1 MSTAHRAMPAYPR
14 TRQPEALARGSHASH
29 PYDLWTSDGQAQR
42 AIAAQICRSC
52 PVAPQCLAYSL
63 TLPATDS
70 AIWAGLDARE
80 RAALRRSRRTRQAG
94 SPT

>member
-1 MSTAHRAMPAYPR
+1 MSTRGQAQPSYPR
-14 TRQPEALARGSHASH
+14 TRQPEALTRGSCRSH
-29 PYDLWTSDGQAQR
+29 PYPLWTSDGQAQR
-42 AIAAQICRSC
+42 EAARRICARC
-52 PVAPQCLAYSL
+52 PVQPACLTYSL